1 MKRRPSRQQ
10 TILAI
15 TIIAFLALAV
25 LAVALDYK
33 SLSQVLGKSNLVLTV
48 VALVFTMVSYV
59 CLSLGYV
66 IINRAFGVPVGWGHL
81 FQVGFVSSA
90 LNNILAFLGAAGHSL
105 RMALVRNPKGGG
117 GEVLAASLFHSYLNN
132 VMMFL
137 LLVLGL
143 IVLLASNI
151 VYGGGAVSLGLIA
164 GFLVLSLGLATA
176 MLFIARLRW
185 WLIRAIAWVWRRI
198 TRKDLMPFMTEFSH
212 ALTHGLA
219 ALGRQPGTTAGVLAL
234 MLGDWAFAAVALWF
248 CFAALGGAPGVGI
261 LLSGFGIGI
270 SAGNLSFIPG
280 GLGVQEASMAG
291 VFALLGRSFGQAVL
305 AAILFRVVYDFVPF
319 LLSLSLYGRLLGRL
333 RSGWPRGSKPP

>member
-1 MKRRPSRQQ
+1 MMKRRLSRQQ

-15 TIIAFLALAV
+15 TIIAFVALAV

-33 SLSQVLGKSNLVLTV
+33 QVSQVLGKSNWALTV

-59 CLSLGYV
+59 CLSAGYV

-90 LNNILAFLGAAGHSL
+90 LNNVLAFLGAAGHSL
-105 RMALVRNPKGGG
+105 RLALVRHPSGRG

-137 LLVLGL
+137 LLAIGL
-143 IVLLASNI
+143 VILLASNI
-151 VYGGGAVSLGLIA
+151 VYGGGAVSLALIC
-164 GFLVLSLGLATA
+164 GVLILSLALATA

-185 WLIRAIAWVWRRI
+185 WLIRRVAWLWRLV
-198 TRKDLMPFMTEFSH
+198 TRRDLMPFMNELSH
-212 ALTHGLA
+212 SLTHGLA
-219 ALGRQPGTTAGVLAL
+219 ALGRQPGTTIAVLAL
-234 MLGDWAFAAVALWF
+234 MLADWAFAAVALWF
-248 CFAALGGAPGVGI
+248 CFAALGSAPGVGV

-270 SAGNLSFIPG
+270 SAGNLSFLPG

-305 AAILFRVVYDFVPF
+305 AAVLFRVVYDFVPF
-319 LLSLSLYGRLLGRL
+319 FLSLSLYGRLLRKL
-333 RSGWPRGSKPP
+333 RSG